1 MHITSQ
7 HAPAATPI
15 PGVAHATW
23 AGADHGLR
31 QLSVWRQ
38 SLAAGAATPPHSHSC
53 EEVVLCLKGEG
64 ELHTE
69 GRVQRFGADTVLVL
83 PRERVHQICNSG
95 SEAMQIIGIF
105 GASPVPTFLPDGATL
120 DLPWR
125 S

>member
-1 MHITSQ
+1 MYITPQ

-23 AGADHGLR
+23 AGADEGLQ

-38 SLAAGAATPPHSHSC
+38 SLAAGAATPPHSHTC
-53 EEVVLCLKGEG
+53 EEVVLCLAGDG

-69 GRVQRFGADTVLVL
+69 GRVQRFGADTVVVL
-83 PRERVHQICNSG
+83 PRERVHQIFNTG
-95 SEAMQIIGIF
+95 AQPLQIIGIF
-105 GASPVPTFLPDGATL
+105 GASPVTTHLPDGQAL
-120 DLPWR
+120 ELPWR